1 MKGISNLLIDLQVT
15 SFFSHQKFLSERPP
29 LTMPLGPMTRYA
41 QTELKTEFELTT
53 EGLVVREAIP
63 PNFISDSIPADVS
76 VLTEYR

>member
-1 MKGISNLLIDLQVT
+1 
-15 SFFSHQKFLSERPP
+15 
-29 LTMPLGPMTRYA
+29 MPLGPMTRYA